1 MMCANAIKNCK
12 KETVNYNYVFLFYDI
27 AEEFSD
33 VGKYRVAKVFKIC
46 KKYLKHHQKSIFR
59 GNITSANQIKLHS
72 ELKKVIDKDLDFITI
87 IKVLNSGSFAENT
100 IGTQKKETESI
111 FI

>member
-1 MMCANAIKNCK
+1 MK
-12 KETVNYNYVFLFYDI
+12 KETIHYNYLFLFYDI
-27 AEEFSD
+27 ADEFSE

-59 GNITSANQIKLHS
+59 GNITPANQIKLVN
-72 ELKKVIDKDLDFITI
+72 ELKKVMDKKIDFITI
-87 IKVLNSGSFAENT
+87 VKVLNSGSFFET
-100 IGTQKKETESI
+100 TLGTDKKKSEGL

>member
-1 MMCANAIKNCK
+1 MK
-12 KETVNYNYVFLFYDI
+12 KAKINYNYIFLFYDI
-27 AEEFSD
+27 ADEFSE

-59 GNITSANQIKLHS
+59 GNITPSRQIKLIE
-72 ELKKVIDKDLDFITI
+72 ELRKVIDKDLDFITI
-87 IKVLNSGSFAENT
+87 IKVLNSGSFYEVT
-100 IGTQKKETESI
+100 IGNNPQDSEGI

>member
-1 MMCANAIKNCK
+1 MK
-12 KETVNYNYVFLFYDI
+12 KDTTNYNYVFLFYDI
-27 AEEFSD
+27 ADEFSE

-59 GNITSANQIKLHS
+59 GNITPANQIKLFS
-72 ELKKVIDKDLDFITI
+72 ELKKVIDKDIDFVTI
-87 IKVLNSGSFAENT
+87 IKMLTSGSFCEETLGNP
-100 IGTQKKETESI
+100 KKESEGI

>member
-1 MMCANAIKNCK
+1 MK
-12 KETVNYNYVFLFYDI
+12 KQKFNYNYVFLFYDI
-27 AEEFSD
+27 ADEISD

-59 GNITSANQIKLHS
+59 GNISPANQIKLHN
-72 ELKKVIDKDLDFITI
+72 ELKKVIDKNLDFISI
-87 IKVLNSGSFAENT
+87 IKVQNSGSYEEVV
-100 IGTQKKETESI
+100 IGTNPQEEESI

>member
-1 MMCANAIKNCK
+1 MKTDI
-12 KETVNYNYVFLFYDI
+12 TNYNYVFLFYDI
-27 AEEFSD
+27 ADEFSE

-59 GNITSANQIKLHS
+59 GNITPASQIKL
-72 ELKKVIDKDLDFITI
+72 ENDLKKVIDKKLDFITI
-87 IKVLNSGSFAENT
+87 IKVLNSGSFAEII
-100 IGTQKKETESI
+100 IGTPKQETESI

>member
-1 MMCANAIKNCK
+1 MSKDKFNH
-12 KETVNYNYVFLFYDI
+12 NYAFLFYDI
-27 AEEFSD
+27 ADEFSE

-59 GNITSANQIKLHS
+59 GSITPSNQIKLEN
-72 ELKKVIDKDLDFITI
+72 ELKKVIDKNLDFISI
-87 IKVLNSGSFAENT
+87 IKVPNAKSFDET
-100 IGTQKKETESI
+100 ILGTNQKEEESI